1 MGFALGMVAA
11 LLWRRT
17 RPVCLAKSC
26 KIECV
31 DCNKGYSGNG
41 PQEMRE
47 LAVIHA
53 GVPGHPLPARFR
65 FVWMET
71 YILVVGAQ
79 DLKGEDRT
87 GC

>member
-1 MGFALGMVAA
+1 MGCALGIVAA

-17 RPVCLAKSC
+17 RPVYLVKSC

-31 DCNKGYSGNG
+31 DCNKGYSGNS
-41 PQEMRE
+41 PQEMRD

-65 FVWMET
+65 FVWMENCT
-71 YILVVGAQ
+71 LVVVAE
-79 DLKGEDRT
+79 DLKGEDWT